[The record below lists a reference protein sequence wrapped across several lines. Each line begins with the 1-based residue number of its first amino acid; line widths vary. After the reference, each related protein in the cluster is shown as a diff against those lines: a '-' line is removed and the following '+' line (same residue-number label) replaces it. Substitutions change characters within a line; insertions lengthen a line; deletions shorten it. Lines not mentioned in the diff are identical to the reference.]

1 MHTRMAL
8 SAIGSDRPG
17 IVSRV
22 TKALYEHGCNIEDSS
37 MTILQGQFA
46 MILVVSVPGEQERLG
61 RQLETIAE
69 ELDLSLSFKPLL
81 AGGASTAPDEES
93 QPFIIS
99 VYGGDKPGIVHKVTQ
114 FLADRQV
121 NITDVDTGVISNDIY
136 IMLLEVEV
144 PNSVD
149 TEKLSTDF
157 KALAAELKVDLSLR
171 PMETAQL

>member
-46 MILVVSVPGEQERLG
+46 MILVVSVPGEYSGLG
-61 RQLETIAE
+61 DQLQGIADD
-69 ELDLSLSFKPLL
+69 LDLVLSFRPLL
-81 AGGASTAPDEES
+81 EGAEVAQSEES
-93 QPFIIS
+93 EPFIIS

-114 FLADRQV
+114 FLADNEV
-121 NITDVDTGVISNDIY
+121 NITDVDTGVVANDIY

-144 PNSVD
+144 PRSLD
-149 TEKLSTDF
+149 TEKLAADF
-157 KALAAELKVDLSLR
+157 RKLAEDLKVDLSLR